1 MATYYKWRKST
12 VWYKENS
19 EQKPFPEPILPNSD
33 EILVL
38 NSKPSIVNSEY
49 SNRYYYNFNNA
60 VRTEVGR
67 LTDLSGKYWC
77 GSFDDDPDPQPYG
90 YRRWMFYGGDAS
102 LYNSGVTGE
111 TWVEAGGSD
120 RIKYTISPAPG
131 EFVEYVYSTN
141 QSAYPNGGVAGDY
154 YYDQRTSIT
163 SPTVPTGLTYP
174 NTIITS
180 SATVSWVASVT
191 NVPIY
196 AVSTYEVSY
205 STNGGS
211 TWTVAGT
218 TADTSLSV
226 DLPTG
231 ATSIQFRV
239 RAQDSNGQWSSYA
252 TGTTS
257 TVLLPPTISVP
268 VQAMQGQNIPVSWTA
283 VDEATSYTL
292 QRKANTDTDWVEVYT
307 GQDLE
312 FTEEVGAWST
322 VQYRVQAIFSSSP
335 GGWGTSKVIPVV
347 SASALV
353 ISGQD
358 GDLGTLTADVPYT
371 VSTDTG
377 KPITVERKVNGQVVA
392 SIEASSNF
400 AYDIPIYDL
409 PTGAGTITLTCS
421 VTPEGQAPVQA
432 ERKWTYYKAPVLF
445 PQTGSTVQIIKE
457 GKNVYPL
464 TIAEAV
470 RTPQYMGG
478 SLDKTLELLEEIL
491 NTAVISVGTYVG
503 TGTSGQSAPN
513 RLRFMS
519 PPTVVTVYGEG
530 RVLSISNTE
539 PTGGQTDAYI
549 QGNEAIWYNISADKQ
564 LNESG
569 KTYTYFAAGK
579 RV

>member
-12 VWYKENS
+12 
-19 EQKPFPEPILPNSD
+19 I
-33 EILVL
+33 I
-38 NSKPSIVNSEY
+38 
-49 SNRYYYNFNNA
+49 
-60 VRTEVGR
+60 
-67 LTDLSGKYWC
+67 
-77 GSFDDDPDPQPYG
+77 
-90 YRRWMFYGGDAS
+90 
-102 LYNSGVTGE
+102 
-111 TWVEAGGSD
+111 WVENDSSVSSWQTHTPIRLHYSKNRPTLASDHSYVFDGYVDLTYKDAGEINLGVGNYVYIGMEGGYEVEIDGIIFAFFGPFSEGS
-120 RIKYTISPAPG
+120 KLTISSG
-131 EFVEYVYSTN
+131 GTVNFVLPQSQEEVHHVISSKVRGDQLGYVYSMSS
-141 QSAYPNGGVAGDY
+141 SAYPINGESGNY
-154 YYDQRTSIT
+154 WYDQRTTIT
-163 SPTVPTGLTYP
+163 SPTAPTDIRYP
-174 NTIITS
+174 NPITTPTV
-180 SATVSWVASVT
+180 TVSWDAATSKVPSYGVSKYELSYELNGSGAWKTVGTPGGTSLE
-191 NVPIY
+191 VPIPTE
-196 AVSTYEVSY
+196 A
-205 STNGGS
+205 
-211 TWTVAGT
+211 T
-218 TADTSLSV
+218 T
-226 DLPTG
+226 
-231 ATSIQFRV
+231 IQFRV
-239 RAQDSNGQWSSYA
+239 RAQDSNGQWSGYA
-252 TGTTS
+252 TGTVS
-257 TVLLPPTISVP
+257 NVLATPNISAP
-268 VQAMQGQNIPVSWTA
+268 SQAMQGQNIPVSWTA
-283 VDEATSYTL
+283 VDGATGYTL

-312 FTEEVGAWST
+312 FTEEVGTWST
-322 VQYRVQAIFSSSP
+322 VQYRVQAVFSVGP

-445 PQTGSTVQIIKE
+445 PQTGSTAQITKE
-457 GKNVYPL
+457 GKNIYPL